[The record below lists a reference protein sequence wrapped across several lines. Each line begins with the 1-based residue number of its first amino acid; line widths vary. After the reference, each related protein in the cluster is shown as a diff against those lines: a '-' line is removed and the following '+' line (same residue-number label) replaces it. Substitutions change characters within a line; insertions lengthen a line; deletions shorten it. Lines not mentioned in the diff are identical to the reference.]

1 MMTGIRRHYAE
12 KNMIYIDNMIAQ
24 QGTSDVI
31 SGTNE
36 WSHSSMGIK
45 NKNKIT
51 INNGDGDTTSV

>member
-31 SGTNE
+31 SGPNE

>member
-31 SGTNE
+31 SGPNE

-45 NKNKIT
+45 K
-51 INNGDGDTTSV
+51 